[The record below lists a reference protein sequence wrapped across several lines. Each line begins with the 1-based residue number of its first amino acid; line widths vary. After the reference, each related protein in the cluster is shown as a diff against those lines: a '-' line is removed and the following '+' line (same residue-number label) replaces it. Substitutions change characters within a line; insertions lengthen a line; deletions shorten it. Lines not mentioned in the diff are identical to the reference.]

1 MVAVMTQPRTKAT
14 TFQAKKPEQV
24 TDEQHAEVV
33 KTFAKECVEVDF
45 TISGLPS
52 ERKARGKVA
61 ESIRKHV
68 GATSRSAKTS
78 WRMFVAAPH
87 KETPTDDAGVLAI
100 KALNAAVADLRGFRD
115 RRTLVKS
122 GDVGVTEDG
131 AVKVEAGKRLIYA
144 EDAAEFYDEACVLA
158 TRIDEAAENVIK
170 HLDKIKD
177 NDRRHAGELWDEAE
191 YNAGVVRRVGV
202 AKDVASGDY
211 LIHFGPPRDYSVLPP
226 EIAQKAAK
234 WAEAQ
239 MTTSIESAVEGVA
252 AQFNKA
258 LTTFLGELTSRTRI
272 DPVADHPWKTMYC
285 AHGNAEVLKTQ
296 IHEQNPEVPPG
307 QVRVYLSYREP
318 PTDPATGT
326 PLADYTA
333 DQLVKVNRWVGPV
346 PVATYEKEV
355 RPAAT
360 DERKKI
366 FPGVIE
372 GLIAQMT
379 ALREYKA
386 KMLGAYGD
394 NLTGAVG
401 GLLGTLNQMRK
412 LGDDNTNLSRR
423 AADALKK
430 DDAFR
435 QNLAE
440 VVADTIEALEENV
453 EQVKVVRRRIFKKKD
468 S

>member
-1 MVAVMTQPRTKAT
+1 MVATMTAPRQRTA
-14 TFQAKKPEQV
+14 TFQVKKPEPV
-24 TDEQHAEVV
+24 TDAQHAEVV
-33 KTFAKECVEVDF
+33 QTFAKECVEVDF

-61 ESIRKHV
+61 EAIRKHV

-87 KETPTDDAGVLAI
+87 KDTPTDDPGVGAI
-100 KALNAAVADLRGFRD
+100 KSLNTAIADLRAFRD

-144 EDAAEFYDEACVLA
+144 EDATEFYDEACVLA
-158 TRIDEAAENVIK
+158 KRIDEAAENVVK
-170 HLDKIKD
+170 HLDAIKA
-177 NDRRHAGELWDEAE
+177 NDRRHAGELWDEGE
-191 YNAGVVRRVGV
+191 YSASVVRRVGV
-202 AKDVASGDY
+202 AKDVVTGDY

-234 WAEAQ
+234 WAEGQ
-239 MTTSIESAVEGVA
+239 MTTSIESAVDSVA
-252 AQFNKA
+252 DTLNKA
-258 LTTFLGELTSRTRI
+258 LATFLGELTSRVRI
-272 DPVADHPWKTMYC
+272 DPAADHPWRAYC

-307 QVRVYLSYREP
+307 QVRVYLSYKVP
-318 PTDPATGT
+318 PTDESTGQEA
-326 PLADYTA
+326 LDYSA
-333 DQLVKVNRWVGPV
+333 DQLVKVNRWVGPI
-346 PVATYEKEV
+346 PVAEYEQQV
-355 RPAAT
+355 RPQAT
-360 DERKKI
+360 EERKKI

-401 GLLGTLNQMRK
+401 GLLSTLNQMRK
-412 LGDDNTNLSRR
+412 LGDDNASLSKR
-423 AADALKK
+423 AAETLKK
-430 DDAFR
+430 DDSFR
-435 QNLAE
+435 QNLSE
-440 VVADTIEALEENV
+440 VVADTIEALAENV

-468 S
+468 

>member
-1 MVAVMTQPRTKAT
+1 
-14 TFQAKKPEQV
+14 
-24 TDEQHAEVV
+24 VV
-33 KTFAKECVEVDF
+33 QTFAKECVEVDF

-87 KETPTDDAGVLAI
+87 KDTPTDDKGVAAV
-100 KALNAAVADLRGFRD
+100 KALNAALADLRGFRD

-144 EDAAEFYDEACVLA
+144 EDATEFYDEACVLA
-158 TRIDEAAENVIK
+158 RRIDEAAEAVVANLEKV
-170 HLDKIKD
+170 KD
-177 NDRRHAGELWDEAE
+177 NDRRHAGELWEASE
-191 YNAGVVRRVGV
+191 YNAAVVRRVGV
-202 AKDVASGDY
+202 ARDLATGDY

-226 EIAQKAAK
+226 EIAKKAAA

-239 MTTSIESAVEGVA
+239 MTTSIESAVESVTGTL
-252 AQFNKA
+252 NKA

-272 DPVADHPWKTMYC
+272 NPADDHPWRAYC
-285 AHGNAEVLKTQ
+285 EHGNAEVLKTQ
-296 IHEQNPEVPPG
+296 IHEQNAEVPPG
-307 QVRVYLSYREP
+307 QVRVYLSYKVP
-318 PTDPATGT
+318 PTDEATGR
-326 PLADYTA
+326 PADNYTA
-333 DQLVKVNRWVGPV
+333 DQLVKVSKWTDPI
-346 PVATYEKEV
+346 PVAQYEEDV

-360 DERKKI
+360 EERKKV

-372 GLIAQMT
+372 GLIAQMS
-379 ALREYKA
+379 ALREHKA

-394 NLTGAVG
+394 NLTDAVG
-401 GLLGTLNQMRK
+401 GVLGTLNQMRR
-412 LGDDNTNLSRR
+412 LGDDNANLSKR
-423 AADALKK
+423 AAEAVKK

-435 QNLAE
+435 QTLAE

-453 EQVKVVRRRIFKKKD
+453 EQVRVVRRRIFKKKEG
-468 S
+468 